1 MSRPTVP
8 VPAASAVVV
17 VDLANDFV
25 FPGGV
30 IADAGGADYQ
40 ARAQAIVPTLVRLL
54 RPCTFRALTGWPC
67 PTCGTTRAAL
77 AVLAGDLG
85 AAWAASPLA
94 TLAFLSFLGGGLV
107 APLWVWAGGPLP
119 SVTPSGWRR
128 LAVLALLAVLVN
140 WAVLLATC

>member
-1 MSRPTVP
+1 MTRRRHPRSVRELALLWC
-8 VPAASAVVV
+8 AAALGT
-17 VDLANDFV
+17 LALT
-25 FPGGV
+25 PLW
-30 IADAGGADYQ
+30 
-40 ARAQAIVPTLVRLL
+40 PTLVRLL